1 MDNSHR
7 RRALEIAGRIVA
19 ACCEN
24 NEETIAKIKIEK
36 KNLLKL
42 FNGIKP
48 TERQR
53 ILENKIFADVDFLTL
68 NIKEKRSHL
77 KV

>member
-1 MDNSHR
+1 MNSHR

-36 KNLLKL
+36 KNLFEL
-42 FNGIKP
+42 FNEIKS
-48 TERQR
+48 TERQY
-53 ILENKIFADVDFLTL
+53 ILEDVILADVDFLTL